1 MTPRYY
7 YRDPAQRKIAKLNKE
22 LSALQIEN
30 AALRKQAKQL
40 TSKAGLQ
47 QAKWEELV
55 RLKRACESYKD
66 TKDWLLTQHQK
77 QKSRIA
83 FLTYL
88 ACFSLGLLG
97 FLLIVMFGAK

>member
-7 YRDPAQRKIAKLNKE
+7 YRDPAQRKIAKLSKE

-30 AALRKQAKQL
+30 AWLHKQTKQL
-40 TSKAGLQ
+40 TLKAGVQ

-55 RLKRACESYKD
+55 RLKRTCESYK
-66 TKDWLLTQHQK
+66 TTNNWLLTQHQK
-77 QKSRIA
+77 QESLITK
-83 FLTYL
+83 LTYL
-88 ACFSLGLLG
+88 SCFSLGLLG